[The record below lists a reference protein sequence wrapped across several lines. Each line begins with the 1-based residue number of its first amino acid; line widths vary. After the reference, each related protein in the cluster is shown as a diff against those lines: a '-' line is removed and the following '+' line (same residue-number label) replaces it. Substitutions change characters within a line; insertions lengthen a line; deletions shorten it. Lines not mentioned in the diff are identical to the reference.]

1 MVLVF
6 LWETPKSILQFSFWK
21 WNILFLKLFY
31 LFSSFQK
38 LIPDV
43 KIDAAALEEAAEYDE
58 KVDAE
63 IGKLGTAISVEE
75 VDEEVTMDD
84 ENKEDGEDK
93 DISESEALFFSSNIR
108 FLKLRTYLK
117 FRLQDLLFTYYSFW
131 FIIFCVIVTCL

>member
-1 MVLVF
+1 MR
-6 LWETPKSILQFSFWK
+6 K

-75 VDEEVTMDD
+75 VDEEVTMED

-93 DISESEALFFSSNIR
+93 DISESEALFFSSNIC

-117 FRLQDLLFTYYSFW
+117 FRLQDLLFTYYSF
-131 FIIFCVIVTCL
+131 

>member
-6 LWETPKSILQFSFWK
+6 LWEIPKSILQFFLRK

-31 LFSSFQK
+31 LFPSFQK

-75 VDEEVTMDD
+75 VDEEVTMED

-93 DISESEALFFSSNIR
+93 DISESEALFSHQMFV
-108 FLKLRTYLK
+108 F
-117 FRLQDLLFTYYSFW
+117 
-131 FIIFCVIVTCL
+131 

>member
-6 LWETPKSILQFSFWK
+6 LWETPKSILQFSLRK

-75 VDEEVTMDD
+75 VDEEVTMED